1 MLPASL
7 LHRSFAFVVLIGLA
21 FAPALIV
28 RAQDQDD
35 PPPPTRR
42 VKPAQT
48 QKQDQEDV
56 DPGEVISVRT
66 SEVLLPV
73 TVRDFSGK
81 LVTDLK
87 RNDFRVFEN
96 DKEQPV
102 TEFALRQVPVDV
114 VLMVDASSSVANN
127 LEDFQRAA
135 STFAEMLSPEDR
147 ISLIKFDD
155 RVELLQDWTTS
166 RVQFRRSLNRITP
179 GMFTKFYDALY
190 LASKEQFKPDKRR
203 HAVVVLTDGID
214 SGRGYASGPMA
225 MRALLE
231 LQATVYVISNTEIE
245 RKKKESDLA
254 ELMNQSDSAVKFN
267 ELRIGDLRLGLQ
279 ALDLSEKNL
288 SVLTGATGGQL
299 YKPESFEGL
308 DEVYRNIAEELRHQ
322 YVLYYQPTDS
332 SADGSL
338 RRTRVQVSNRFYVVT
353 TRSGYYAAGTRNQR
367 KGR

>member
-1 MLPASL
+1 MPSASELRQSLAPL
-7 LHRSFAFVVLIGLA
+7 LLIGLFCVIA
-21 FAPALIV
+21 LPAL
-28 RAQDQDD
+28 AQQGE
-35 PPPPTRR
+35 PPPMPRPQSHP
-42 VKPAQT
+42 VQKPDA
-48 QKQDQEDV
+48 EDV
-56 DPGEVISVRT
+56 DPGDVISVRT

-73 TVRDFSGK
+73 TVRDFQGR
-81 LVTDLK
+81 LVPNLART
-87 RNDFRVFEN
+87 DFRVFEN

-102 TEFALRQVPVDV
+102 TAFAFRQVPVDV

-155 RVELLQDWTTS
+155 RVELLQDWTTN
-166 RVQFRRSLNRITP
+166 RVQFRRSLHRITP

-190 LASKEQFKPDKRR
+190 LASREQFKPDKRR

-214 SGRGYASGPMA
+214 SGRGYASGAMA

-245 RKKKESDLA
+245 RAKKERDLA
-254 ELMNQSDSAVKFN
+254 ELMNQGDSAVRFN
-267 ELRIGDLRLGLQ
+267 ELRIGDLRMSLQ
-279 ALDLSEKNL
+279 ALDASEKNL
-288 SVLTGATGGQL
+288 SQLTGATGGQL

-322 YVLYYQPTDS
+322 YVLYYSPTDS
-332 SADGSL
+332 SADGSM
-338 RRTRVQVSNRFYVVT
+338 RRTRVQVSNRFYVVS
-353 TRSGYYAAGTRNQR
+353 TRTGYYAGGAKR
-367 KGR
+367 KR